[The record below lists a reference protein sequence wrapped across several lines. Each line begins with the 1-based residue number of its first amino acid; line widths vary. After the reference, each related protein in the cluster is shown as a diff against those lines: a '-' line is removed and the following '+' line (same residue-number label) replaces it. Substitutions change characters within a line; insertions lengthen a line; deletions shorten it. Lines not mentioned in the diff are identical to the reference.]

1 MTQNTKLHHSVHKM
15 MLVYCILNE
24 RSHIRTFMASL
35 CTTSFNAGCFALI
48 VLAECVRILFVR
60 LLFFCNVGTVMQCRI
75 FIYLWYL
82 STCVSLRICT
92 TFPLWKSMYWL
103 IWFAL
108 GSSPYG
114 PNASR
119 PYRRALWSHC
129 INLQCVQS
137 ISSGSP
143 AKMLFT
149 YLIPHAR
156 YVFSTSKPPVY
167 NHPHNNKP

>member
-1 MTQNTKLHHSVHKM
+1 MT
-15 MLVYCILNE
+15 LVYCILHE
-24 RSHIRTFMASL
+24 RSRIRTSMTSL
-35 CTTSFNAGCFALI
+35 CTTSFTAGCFALI
-48 VLAECVRILFVR
+48 VLAEYVRILFVR
-60 LLFFCNVGTVMQCRI
+60 LLSSCIVGIVMECHI

-82 STCVSLRICT
+82 STCMSLWIC

-108 GSSPYG
+108 GSSPHG
-114 PNASR
+114 PDTPR
-119 PYRRALWSHC
+119 PYRRALWSRC
-129 INLQCVQS
+129 INLQCMQS

-156 YVFSTSKPPVY
+156 YVFGTS
-167 NHPHNNKP
+167 